1 MAKLGNKELLEGH
14 WGLWTRRQ
22 LPAGGRVEPGG
33 EDPGPQLEGGWAGQD
48 TAAPEM
54 RGGTSAF
61 SPGSSPSV
69 PGGQTG

>member
-1 MAKLGNKELLEGH
+1 M
-14 WGLWTRRQ
+14 
-22 LPAGGRVEPGG
+22 EPGG

-69 PGGQTG
+69 PGDKQTTNDKNKEVCTSIGT

>member
-1 MAKLGNKELLEGH
+1 M
-14 WGLWTRRQ
+14 
-22 LPAGGRVEPGG
+22 EPGG